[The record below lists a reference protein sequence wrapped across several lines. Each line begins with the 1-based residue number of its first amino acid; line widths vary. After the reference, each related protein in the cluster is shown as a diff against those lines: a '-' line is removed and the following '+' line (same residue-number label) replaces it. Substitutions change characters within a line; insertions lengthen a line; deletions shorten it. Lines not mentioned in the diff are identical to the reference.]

1 MEDLKTGMINYPELF
16 EKRDMA
22 KMISSLQSEVLTLRK
37 NDRNQKAQLFYDLYG
52 GPLVDVDWDKV
63 QYSGK
68 VFIVNNKTITSPSDL
83 PKLEETA
90 YIDSYSYSRIQIELK
105 EFNQNC
111 VSLS

>member
-1 MEDLKTGMINYPELF
+1 MENLKTGMINYPEIF

-52 GPLVDVDWDKV
+52 GPLVNVDWDLV
-63 QYSGK
+63 QWGGK
-68 VFIVNNKTITSPSDL
+68 VFMVNGKAVTAPSEL

-90 YIDSYSYSRIQIELK
+90 YIDSHLYSRIQIELK
-105 EFNQNC
+105 EFNQNTT
-111 VSLS
+111 SK